1 MIAQGDI
8 AKILYTDCQVF
19 DIDVYQKDNLP
30 KGKVLK
36 ERIVIIP
43 KSGVMEAYW
52 EKCYV
57 EVNFCVPDIKGQANL
72 IRMDELERMALENLR
87 YSTGVYDD
95 TLYRYKKESTSREED
110 AELGC
115 HYVNIR
121 LLFEIFN
128 TK

>member
-36 ERIVIIP
+36 ERIVVIP